1 MSEHIVGP
9 KVYVSIFLAL
19 MVFTGLTVGAA
30 FINLGPFNAV
40 VALTIAVIKALLV
53 ILFFMHVRYSSKMVM
68 VLIIA
73 GFFWM
78 GIMFVL
84 TMSDYISRLWGSYPG
99 AGQ

>member
-30 FINLGPFNAV
+30 FINLGPMNAV
-40 VALTIAVIKALLV
+40 VALTIAVIKAVLV
-53 ILFFMHVRYSSKMVM
+53 LLFFMHVRYSSKMVM

-73 GFFWM
+73 GVFWM

-84 TMSDYISRLWGSYPG
+84 TMSDYLSRLWGSYPI
-99 AGQ
+99 Q